1 MEMKAWIKAR
11 VDKKDVAPD
20 VQPEEYGKSF
30 MKWWT
35 ELQPSWRKMDNGR
48 LTKDT
53 PDGEKWRGLMKG
65 GTAGI
70 YTVVVALSWWIKALG
85 TVAEGGEAFL
95 AVRDVVWVLE
105 QASGTLRSELGS
117 RVGSEGLKRVRDEL
131 PEGTRNKKR

>member
-1 MEMKAWIKAR
+1 LEMKAWIKAR

-35 ELQPSWRKMDNGR
+35 VLQPSWRKMDDGR

-53 PDGEKWRGLMKG
+53 PDGEKWGGLLKG

-95 AVRDVVWVLE
+95 AVRDVAWVLE
-105 QASGTLRSELGS
+105 QASGTLRSERGS
-117 RVGSEGLKRVRDEL
+117 WVGSEGLKRVRDES